1 MTFVRAERASV
12 SATVAVCAI
21 GAFLN
26 LPEGSKGTTRTESKT
41 NLIAAAPVGAAL
53 TATAE
58 PVSVGL
64 WLYPA

>member
-1 MTFVRAERASV
+1 VRADKASV
-12 SATVAVCAI
+12 SAAVPVGAI

-26 LPEGSKGTTRTESKT
+26 LPEGSKGTTRTDSKT
-41 NLIAAAPVGAAL
+41 NLMAAAPVGAVLA
-53 TATAE
+53 AMAE